1 VSNLTRTERI
11 ATPPVPEPFSNE
23 AKRTSL
29 LSRMRFA
36 AWLPG
41 LIAPAVVLG
50 VWELLSAIDP
60 SFWPEII
67 LSKPTDVGP
76 ALWDAIG
83 DPLTWHEFWVT
94 FQETIIGFGIAAVVG
109 FLLGAA
115 IGISQL
121 FRTATYPMLILFQS
135 MPRVAL
141 IPVFIA
147 WFGFGMESKIALA
160 VTLAFFPIM
169 INTIT
174 GLAMIDNNALLLMR
188 SMRASRLQVFWM
200 LRLPS
205 SLPTVIAGLKTGLTF
220 ALIGAIVAELTAA
233 NEGAGHLIETAS
245 FQLRMDDVY
254 AYLFLLA
261 LMGLALFALMA
272 LIERTFVSWNRQE
285 D

>member
-1 VSNLTRTERI
+1 VSNLTQTERI
-11 ATPPVPEPFSNE
+11 ATPPAPEPSDSE
-23 AKRTSL
+23 SRRVSL
-29 LSRMRFA
+29 LGRMRLA
-36 AWLPG
+36 AWLPA
-41 LIAPAVVLG
+41 LVAPAIVLAA
-50 VWELLSAIDP
+50 WEMLSAIDP
-60 SFWPEII
+60 DFWPEII
-67 LSKPTDVGP
+67 LSKPTEVGP
-76 ALWDAIG
+76 ALWDAIR
-83 DPLTWHEFWVT
+83 DPLTWREFWVT
-94 FQETIIGFGIAAVVG
+94 FQETVIGFGIAAIVG

-188 SMRASRLQVFWM
+188 SMRASVFQVFWM

-233 NEGAGHLIETAS
+233 NEGVGHLIETAS

-272 LIERTFVSWNRQE
+272 VIERTFVSWNRQE